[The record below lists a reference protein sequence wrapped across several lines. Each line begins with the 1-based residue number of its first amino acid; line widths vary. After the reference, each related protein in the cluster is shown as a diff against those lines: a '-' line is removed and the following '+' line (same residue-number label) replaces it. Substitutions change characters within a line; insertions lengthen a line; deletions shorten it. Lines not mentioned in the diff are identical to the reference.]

1 MSTSL
6 KAINARISRAGI
18 PLELVRG
25 EGYHYFMLDR
35 PMIQRDNTITQVCI
49 DHIVMVCFTKHYSA
63 REWVN
68 QAGLA
73 FIAIID
79 EIKTDWPTVSI

>member
-6 KAINARISRAGI
+6 AKINARIARAGI

-25 EGYHYFMLDR
+25 EGYHYFVFDR
-35 PMIQRDNTITQVCI
+35 PMIQRDGTITQVNI
-49 DHIVMVCFTKHYSA
+49 YHVVMIRHTKHYSA
-63 REWVN
+63 AEWVN

-79 EIKTDWPTVSI
+79 KIKTDWPTVNI